1 MGNLELK
8 YDNVIEMVE
17 KTSRSIFITGKAGT
31 GKTTMLRKIVSRGYK
46 KTVVVAPTGVA
57 AINAEGVTIHSL
69 FQIPPH
75 FVPPV
80 PQSYHSLIAQ
90 QRIREDRRKLFRELE
105 LLIIDEISMV
115 RADLL
120 DTIDAVLR
128 YYRRQP
134 DLPFGGVQAVFFGD
148 LYQLPPVVVDNE
160 YEMISQF
167 YPNPFFFSSRVVA
180 EMRPAVVELTTIFR
194 QKNGEFVTLLNELR
208 NNTVSRHS
216 LELLESRYDPAFD
229 PSKEKDYIVL
239 TTHNA
244 KADSV
249 NMAQLEKLNSRSYH
263 YKAVIE
269 KDFPEKAYPTD
280 ADLVLK
286 EGARVMFVTNDR
298 QPMRRYYNGMI
309 GTVIDIDSEKVIVDS
324 PNSDVPIVVTPE
336 TWDNNAYTI
345 NKKTNEIEE
354 TLIGR
359 FTQMP
364 LRLAWAITIHKSQG
378 LTFDKVVIDSAAAF
392 ASGQIYVAFSRCRTL
407 DGIVLT
413 SQVNTSALRVD
424 RNVSTYCQRALTPEQ
439 FNDLL
444 VSDRASYGRVLMI
457 DLFDLKPLL
466 TIAVQ
471 LYAKV
476 MPHAKSFTEGI
487 MDYVDELKS
496 GLSEIATVSSKFQNQ
511 LSVIADDEIQ
521 GRIIAASGYFMP
533 KLIEIAGKIKM
544 SHYVTDSRNLAD
556 EYLELI
562 GELHDTICKKIFL
575 FDAVAED
582 CSVENYFEKRRKY
595 VPARLEVK
603 AYAVDV
609 QENEEIENEPL
620 FRLLCSWRREYCS
633 EKDIP
638 AYRMFSTQTLKDV
651 ARYLPQNMKQLAKIK
666 GFGKVK
672 IGLFGNE
679 CIEMVQRYCK
689 TNNIAF
695 DFDDQ
700 E

>member
-1 MGNLELK
+1 MENLELK
-8 YDNVIEMVE
+8 YDDVIEMVE
-17 KTSRSIFITGKAGT
+17 KTNRSIFITGKAGT
-31 GKTTMLRKIVSRGYK
+31 GKTTMLRKIVARGYK

-80 PQSYHSLIAQ
+80 PQSYHSMIGQ

-128 YYRRQP
+128 YYRRCP

-148 LYQLPPVVVDNE
+148 LYQLPPVVTDSE
-160 YEMISQF
+160 YEMISRF

-180 EMRPAVVELTTIFR
+180 EICPAVIELTTIFR
-194 QKNGEFVTLLNELR
+194 QKNIEFVNLLNELR
-208 NNTVSRHS
+208 NNNVSPHS
-216 LELLESRYDPAFD
+216 MELLESRYDPSFS
-229 PSKEKDYIVL
+229 PSRKKDYIIL

-249 NMAQLEKLNSRSYH
+249 NMSQLEKLKGRSYH
-263 YKAVIE
+263 YVAVIE
-269 KDFPEKAYPTD
+269 KEFPEKAYPTD
-280 ADLVLK
+280 ADLELK

-298 QPMRRYYNGMI
+298 QTAKRYYNGMI
-309 GTVIDIDSEKVIVDS
+309 GTIIDIDREKVVVDS
-324 PNSDVPIVVTPE
+324 PGSDVPIVVTPE

-378 LTFDKVVIDSAAAF
+378 LTFDNVVIDSAAAF

-407 DGIVLT
+407 EGIVLT

-424 RNVSTYCQRALTPEQ
+424 SNVAMYCQTALTPEQ

-444 VSDRASYGRVLMI
+444 VSDRTSYGRKLMI

-466 TIAVQ
+466 STAVQ

-487 MDYVDELKS
+487 MDYVEELKEE
-496 GLSEIATVSSKFQNQ
+496 LSEIATVSGKFRNQ
-511 LSVIADDEIQ
+511 LSAIADDAIQ
-521 GRIIAASGYFMP
+521 DRITAASGYFTP
-533 KLIEIAGKIKM
+533 KLNELAGKIKM
-544 SHYVTDSRNLAD
+544 SHFVTESRDLAN
-556 EYLELI
+556 EYLELL

-575 FDAVAED
+575 FDVVSVD
-582 CSVENYFEKRRKY
+582 CSVENFFEKRRKY
-595 VPARLEVK
+595 VSVKLGVK

-609 QENEEIENEPL
+609 QEKEEIENEPL
-620 FRLLCSWRREYCS
+620 FRLLCAWRREYCT

-638 AYRMFSTQTLKDV
+638 AYRMFTTQTLKDV
-651 ARYLPQNMKQLAKIK
+651 ARYLPQNIKQLAKIK

-672 IGLFGNE
+672 IGLFGE
-679 CIEMVQRYCK
+679 QCIEMVQRYCK
-689 TNNIAF
+689 TNSITF
-695 DFDDQ
+695 DFDD
-700 E
+700 